1 MFIDQI
7 CQKKEAHWLR
17 PDISEYT
24 INNKHYVK
32 FIEYLVRTHA
42 LHFIASPRTPARPTH
57 RVPPIFSNSI
67 RLDRLA
73 ITNDPKSGTMLQSSR

>member
-7 CQKKEAHWLR
+7 CQKKKAHWLR

-32 FIEYLVRTHA
+32 FIEIPRVRAFLPHPLLRVLQISSEFDSALVSVFNLVA
-42 LHFIASPRTPARPTH
+42 K
-57 RVPPIFSNSI
+57 
-67 RLDRLA
+67 D
-73 ITNDPKSGTMLQSSR
+73 Q

>member
-7 CQKKEAHWLR
+7 CQKKKAHWLR

-32 FIEYLVRTHA
+32 FIEYLVHIL
-42 LHFIASPRTPARPTH
+42 LHYLILLMYIYIP
-57 RVPPIFSNSI
+57 
-67 RLDRLA
+67 
-73 ITNDPKSGTMLQSSR
+73 